1 MDITNNIKNNDDLSN
16 YELNME
22 LNPEI
27 MNELY
32 KELINNELN
41 CELNNDLYELINE
54 LNNNELNTQLN
65 NNTELNTLLNNTELN
80 NQLNTQLNNQL
91 NTQLNNQLNTQLN
104 NQLNTQLNNQLNT
117 QLNNNEIDYQLN
129 TQLNT
134 ELNNQLN
141 TQLNNNEIDYQLNTQ
156 LNNNEINNQLNT
168 QLNNNTELNTLLNNT
183 EINNQLNTELNNNE
197 INNQLNNQLNTDL
210 NNNEINNQLNN
221 ELNTDLNNTEINNQL
236 NNELNTDLNNNELNI
251 INKEEFEIFNC
262 NFENKNV
269 IIINYIKRFIK
280 LKSSIN
286 YDLCKKY
293 LMKPQIYH
301 ENINILEKLIKIFNK
316 FNIDYWAT
324 GGTLLGAIRHNDM
337 IPWDDDIDITILDN
351 NRWKFETLKKYLE
364 EEGLVIEPGSSI
376 FNISDD
382 IKFNSLNNYI
392 HSLKQKINKNNLSVI
407 NYLINEASFL
417 RHNKFY
423 NFSLYKI
430 KDISNKNVKKC
441 VQIDLFISKK
451 IDNIISFE
459 TNIFSNQYFFYNE
472 LFPLKEVKFGPMY
485 IKIAN
490 NPLPYLNRAFYNWES
505 IGIIGSQHCVV
516 KIPFNLTINDYV

>member
-22 LNPEI
+22 LNSEI

-32 KELINNELN
+32 KQLINNELN
-41 CELNNDLYELINE
+41 CELNNDLYELINELNNNE

-80 NQLNTQLNNQL
+80 NQLNTELNNQLNTELNNNEIDNQL
-91 NTQLNNQLNTQLN
+91 NTQLNNQLNTE
-104 NQLNTQLNNQLNT
+104 
-117 QLNNNEIDYQLN
+117 LNNNEID
-129 TQLNT
+129 
-134 ELNNQLN
+134 
-141 TQLNNNEIDYQLNTQ
+141 
-156 LNNNEINNQLNT
+156 
-168 QLNNNTELNTLLNNT
+168 
-183 EINNQLNTELNNNE
+183 
-197 INNQLNNQLNTDL
+197 
-210 NNNEINNQLNN
+210 NQLNN

-236 NNELNTDLNNNELNI
+236 NNELNTDLNNTEINNQLNNELNIDLNNNELNI

-262 NFENKNV
+262 NFENKND

-392 HSLKQKINKNNLSVI
+392 YSLKEKINKNNLSVI